1 MRNELMESERGYL
14 MLSHRLLEITSD
26 AYPHMLETLKQ
37 HLNNLDRLD
46 VFERTLYVAELLEVL
61 DSQKDHDGFDQIIRT
76 LKSEAVSD
84 AVLVLLKQYKKWII

>member
-14 MLSHRLLEITSD
+14 ILSHRLLEITSD
-26 AYPHMLETLKQ
+26 AYPHMFETLKQ
-37 HLNNLDRLD
+37 FLHDLDQLD

-61 DSQKDHDGFDQIIRT
+61 DSQKNNDGFDQMIRT

-84 AVLVLLKQYKKWII
+84 AVLALFKRYKKWII

>member
-1 MRNELMESERGYL
+1 
-14 MLSHRLLEITSD
+14 MLSHRLLEITSS
-26 AYPHMLETLKQ
+26 AYPYMLETLKQ

-46 VFERTLYVAELLEVL
+46 VFERTLYVAELLEVF
-61 DSQKDHDGFDQIIRT
+61 DSQKNHDGFNQTIKT

>member
-26 AYPHMLETLKQ
+26 AHPYMLETLKKY
-37 HLNNLDRLD
+37 LNDLDRFD

-61 DSQKDHDGFDQIIRT
+61 DSQKDHERFNQTIRT
-76 LKSEAVSD
+76 LKSEAISD
-84 AVLVLLKQYKKWII
+84 AVSVLFKQYKKWII

>member
-1 MRNELMESERGYL
+1 MESERGYL
-14 MLSHRLLEITSD
+14 ILSHSLLEITSD

-37 HLNNLDRLD
+37 FLHDLDQLD

-61 DSQKDHDGFDQIIRT
+61 DSQKNNDGFDQTIRT

-84 AVLVLLKQYKKWII
+84 AVLALFKRYKKWII

>member
-1 MRNELMESERGYL
+1 MESERGYL
-14 MLSHRLLEITSD
+14 ILSHRLLEITSD

-37 HLNNLDRLD
+37 FLHDLDQLD

-61 DSQKDHDGFDQIIRT
+61 DSQKNNDGFDQTIRI

-84 AVLVLLKQYKKWII
+84 AVLALFKRYKKWII

>member
-1 MRNELMESERGYL
+1 

-26 AYPHMLETLKQ
+26 AFPHMLETLKQ
-37 HLNNLDRLD
+37 FLHDLDRLD

-61 DSQKDHDGFDQIIRT
+61 DSQKDHDGFDQTIRT

-84 AVLVLLKQYKKWII
+84 AVLVLFKQYKKWII